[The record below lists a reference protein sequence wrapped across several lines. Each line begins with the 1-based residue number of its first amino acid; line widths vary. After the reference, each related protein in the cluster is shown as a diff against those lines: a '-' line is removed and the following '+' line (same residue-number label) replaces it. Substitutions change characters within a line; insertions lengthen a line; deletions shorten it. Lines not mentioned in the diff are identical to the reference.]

1 MPDHI
6 PPEPDPQTRDLHR
19 EAASAYPQANDTRVL
34 TPLLLMALIIATGVL
49 LFSITGQ
56 VPTAHG

>member
-1 MPDHI
+1 MPD
-6 PPEPDPQTRDLHR
+6 DPVPHESNIHGLVPRSPR
-19 EAASAYPQANDTRVL
+19 ANDTSVL
-34 TPLLLMALIIATGVL
+34 TPILLMALIIATGVL